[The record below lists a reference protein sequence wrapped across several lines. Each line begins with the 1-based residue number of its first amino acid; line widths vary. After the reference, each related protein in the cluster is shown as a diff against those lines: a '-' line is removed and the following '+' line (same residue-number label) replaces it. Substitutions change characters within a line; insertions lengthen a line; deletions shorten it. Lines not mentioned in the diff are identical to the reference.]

1 MNMNMNNLSL
11 NDITKSIKSNK
22 DSQFPDIRVTSDFQ
36 QSFIIPENMISQEVA
51 TLTKEH
57 QEKSSTHTT
66 YKFIENE
73 LLDMPLNFSEF
84 LDMNKYY
91 IYGCKNLIES
101 FIYIFDNDYKLEKSS
116 NKKQKLEEFYL
127 KLLGDLHKTF
137 LKYKVFFNEKK
148 IKRTQMDKLIK
159 DVFIE
164 DSNLDNNDKMD
175 MCYFIC
181 NMYEINIVYLD
192 ITKNLYKNYDSN
204 FDKNII
210 IIDYDGK
217 LVPLIHIYGELLSN
231 SDIENIIKHFKLK
244 LNLKKITTYSLI
256 ELHELA
262 EKNNIDTL
270 INNKKK
276 TKNQL
281 YNDLYV
287 LS

>member
-1 MNMNMNNLSL
+1 MNNLSL

-22 DSQFPDIRVTSDFQ
+22 HSQFPDIRVNTDFQ
-36 QSFIIPENMISQEVA
+36 QSFTIPENMISQEVA
-51 TLTKEH
+51 TATKDH
-57 QEKSSTHTT
+57 QEKSNTHTK
-66 YKFIENE
+66 YKFVENE

-148 IKRTQMDKLIK
+148 IKRTQMEKLIK

-181 NMYEINIVYLD
+181 NMYEINVIYLD
-192 ITKNLYKNYDSN
+192 ITKSLYKNYDSN

-210 IIDYDGK
+210 IIDYDGM
-217 LVPLIHIYGELLSN
+217 LVPLIHIYGEPLSN
-231 SDIENIIKHFKLK
+231 SDIENVIKHFQLK
-244 LNLKKITTYSLI
+244 LNFKKITTYSLI
-256 ELHELA
+256 ELQELA
-262 EKNNIDTL
+262 EKNNIDIL

-276 TKNQL
+276 TKTQL
-281 YNDLYV
+281 YNDLSV

>member
-51 TLTKEH
+51 KVTKEH
-57 QEKSSTHTT
+57 QEKSSNHTT

-181 NMYEINIVYLD
+181 NMYIHLGTIYACTYVY
-192 ITKNLYKNYDSN
+192 KY
-204 FDKNII
+204 
-210 IIDYDGK
+210 
-217 LVPLIHIYGELLSN
+217 IYIYRCGC
-231 SDIENIIKHFKLK
+231 
-244 LNLKKITTYSLI
+244 TYRQRC
-256 ELHELA
+256 
-262 EKNNIDTL
+262 NNIYIYIGVYIYICIRDIYRYAHVYCSPIPSL
-270 INNKKK
+270 
-276 TKNQL
+276 
-281 YNDLYV
+281 
-287 LS
+287 